1 MSIQKVTPF
10 PLVPRRR
17 ILGIGFGSFVA
28 RTKGL
33 GFEYFGSREMQPGD
47 DPRRINQKMSGRHSA
62 LRDEDVVF
70 VNEHHAERSIRV
82 VVLIDRSPHMALYP
96 DPWLSKPDLAAF
108 AGQTIVASA
117 KRVGALV
124 GYLDFADWGI
134 ASSKNR
140 QIFWRPPNQETESQK
155 IKTKYLLHEHFT
167 APDDNI
173 TFGLRYLLERIYAV
187 PQDTFVFVVSDF
199 LVMPEKN
206 ILHQACQ
213 LWDVVPVV
221 LQDPIWEMS
230 FPVWDEPLLMK
241 LLSPL
246 FPTLL
251 PMGNPGGSGRTAGIG
266 QGDAVRQCRFNTE
279 RAARIRLDFKE
290 FGLDPVW
297 LSSLDKTKLDRAFA
311 LWASR
316 RRG

>member
-47 DPRRINQKMSGRHSA
+47 DPRRINQKMSGRQSA

-70 VNEHHAERSIRV
+70 VNEHHAERSVRV
-82 VVLIDRSPHMALYP
+82 VVLIDRSPRMALYP
-96 DPWLSKPDLAAF
+96 NPWLSKPDLAVF

-117 KRVGALV
+117 KKAGALV

-134 ASSKNR
+134 ARSKNR
-140 QIFWRPPNQETESQK
+140 KIFWRPPNQETESQK
-155 IKTKYLLHEHFT
+155 IQAKYLLHEHFM

-173 TFGLRYLLERIYAV
+173 GLGLRYLLERTYAV

-199 LVMPEKN
+199 LLMPEKN
-206 ILHQACQ
+206 ILRQACQ
-213 LWDVVPVV
+213 LWDVIPVV
-221 LQDPIWEMS
+221 VQDPTWEMS

-251 PMGNPGGSGRTAGIG
+251 PMGNPGDSGKIVGLG
-266 QGDAVRQCRFNTE
+266 QGDAVRQRRFNTE
-279 RAARIRLDFKE
+279 REARIRLDFKE

-297 LSSLDKTKLDRAFA
+297 LSSPDRTKLDRAFA